1 MSNLTDPES
10 VRIVKDTVRV
20 RKNIDLSAYDKI
32 PKDIIDYAAGLI
44 DADGEIQM
52 DQLSI
57 SQAQKGVRCLHYIY
71 EHFGGQ
77 IIALPCQKPEKH
89 QIAYE
94 YQTFGAYMRSF
105 LKVIQSSLIIKKR
118 EADMVLK
125 DLKSAS
131 KIEKAE
137 ALKELRALKHI
148 PHDEIPITLVPTDA
162 YFGGFSDGEVTFDTH
177 GKTSQKHGFPQSHRP
192 ICDLFQRTFG
202 GNVYFSKPP
211 NNVWKWEIYSF
222 ADKFLKRVAP
232 YIVGK
237 KAQVDMILAMK
248 PGEAADIHCKLRE
261 LKGNIGFATTKI
273 DRHLAGEG
281 RVYVRPPK
289 ALPRGVH
296 CSDKKYIALIKHQK
310 VDYTLGIFETVEEAQ
325 AQYEKYKLLVEAE
338 KRGGPKVDLEF
349 NTRESKK
356 VPPPAPDLK
365 LPKCI
370 YLTKA
375 NTFQVRWWS
384 EPKKVKQLG
393 TYRTLEE
400 AVAAQNAYIAE
411 CNAAAAAAPAPT
423 VAKLPPMIYFKQ
435 KLNKPYEAWL
445 RGSEA
450 GQTKQ
455 KYVGCYET
463 VEEALAARA
472 TAIEEI
478 KRMLATV

>member
-1 MSNLTDPES
+1 MF
-10 VRIVKDTVRV
+10 
-20 RKNIDLSAYDKI
+20 
-32 PKDIIDYAAGLI
+32 G
-44 DADGEIQM
+44 DA
-52 DQLSI
+52 
-57 SQAQKGVRCLHYIY
+57 
-71 EHFGGQ
+71 
-77 IIALPCQKPEKH
+77 
-89 QIAYE
+89 
-94 YQTFGAYMRSF
+94 MRSF
-105 LKVIQSSLIIKKR
+105 LALIHDRLLLKKR
-118 EADMVLK
+118 EAALVIRYSHMTKEEKSEARVLIK
-125 DLKSAS
+125 KLK
-131 KIEKAE
+131 KTEHE
-137 ALKELRALKHI
+137 PI
-148 PHDEIPITLVPTDA
+148 PESFMPSDA
-162 YFGGFSDGEVTFDTH
+162 YFGGFSDAEIMLDTH
-177 GKTSQKHGFPQSHRP
+177 GKNSQHHTLSQAHRP
-192 ICDLFQRTFG
+192 ICDLFVRRFG
-202 GNVYFSKPP
+202 GKILYQEKRKYS
-211 NNVWKWEIYSF
+211 WTIYTF
-222 ADKFLKRVAP
+222 ADKFLSAVAP